1 MLIGF
6 YVQIVLLG
14 TIGCVLYQCLQ
25 LTRNCYF
32 HFCVQNVS
40 RRAVLRWKTEQ
51 DSKRDIPDPD
61 LVCQVRQL
69 RHTFFFYSMAPKVK
83 HSKKGCKDK
92 AVKRKKD
99 HKIKWNPNSAHK
111 NEKIQQWTQEKMV
124 EAIELYS
131 TGAYSQRKI
140 AKLIGIHVS
149 TLNKQFRGLV
159 KGTGHRLGGHQ
170 MPRVLKEGTLCSSET
185 QARHSMS
192 RFHMSR

>member
-32 HFCVQNVS
+32 HFCVQNIS
-40 RRAVLRWKTEQ
+40 RRAVLSWKTERDKQ
-51 DSKRDIPDPD
+51 DTPDPD
-61 LVCQVRQL
+61 LVCQVRQP

-92 AVKRKKD
+92 DVKRKEE

-111 NEKIQQWTQEKMV
+111 NEKIQQWTKEKMV
-124 EAIELYS
+124 EAIELFS
-131 TGAYSQRKI
+131 TGAYFQRKI
-140 AKLIGIHVS
+140 AKMVGIHVS
-149 TLNKQFRGLV
+149 TLNKCFRGLV
-159 KGTGHRLGGHQ
+159 KGTGHRLGGRQ
-170 MPRVLKEGTLCSSET
+170 MPRVLKEGTSCSSET
-185 QARHSMS
+185 QVRHSVSCFRMS
-192 RFHMSR
+192 Q

>member
-40 RRAVLRWKTEQ
+40 RRVVLRWKTER

-61 LVCQVRQL
+61 LVCQARQP

-83 HSKKGCKDK
+83 RSKKGRKDK
-92 AVKRKKD
+92 AVKRKEE

-111 NEKIQQWTQEKMV
+111 DERITAVDPAKDGGGNRVVCNWGLLPKKNCKNSWHSCIYLEQ
-124 EAIELYS
+124 AI
-131 TGAYSQRKI
+131 
-140 AKLIGIHVS
+140 
-149 TLNKQFRGLV
+149 
-159 KGTGHRLGGHQ
+159 
-170 MPRVLKEGTLCSSET
+170 
-185 QARHSMS
+185 
-192 RFHMSR
+192 

>member
-51 DSKRDIPDPD
+51 DSKRDTPDPD
-61 LVCQVRQL
+61 PVCQARLL
-69 RHTFFFYSMAPKVK
+69 RHTFFFYSMPPKVK
-83 HSKKGCKDK
+83 HSKKGHKDK
-92 AVKRKKD
+92 AVKRKEE

-111 NEKIQQWTQEKMV
+111 DERIQLWTQEKMR
-124 EAIELYS
+124 EAMELFA
-131 TGAYSQRKI
+131 TGSYSQRKI
-140 AKLIGIHVS
+140 AKTVGIHVS

-159 KGTGHRLGGHQ
+159 KGTGHRLGGCCT
-170 MPRVLKEGTLCSSET
+170 PKVLKEG
-185 QARHSMS
+185 M
-192 RFHMSR
+192 

>member
-40 RRAVLRWKTEQ
+40 RRAVLSWKTER
-51 DSKRDIPDPD
+51 DNKRDTPDPD
-61 LVCQVRQL
+61 PVCQARQP

-83 HSKKGCKDK
+83 HSKKGRKDK
-92 AVKRKKD
+92 AVKRKEE

-111 NEKIQQWTQEKMV
+111 NEKIQQWTKEKMV
-124 EAIELYS
+124 EAIELFS

-140 AKLIGIHVS
+140 AKMVGIHVS
-149 TLNKQFRGLV
+149 TLNKHFRGLV
-159 KGTGHRLGGHQ
+159 KGTGHRLGGHRT
-170 MPRVLKEGTLCSSET
+170 PRVLKEGTSYSSKT
-185 QARHSMS
+185 QARYSVSRFCMS
-192 RFHMSR
+192 R